1 MHGLASLT
9 QKWLYVV
16 SLSNE
21 CLIYFKEEDDDG
33 DRETRGKRTSQAVG
47 KQNLTNWRQLE
58 IRLIVRHR
66 RRRRRRRKKN
76 GNEEADRQRENE
88 TLTSL

>member
-9 QKWLYVV
+9 QKWLHVV

-47 KQNLTNWRQLE
+47 KQNLTNWR
-58 IRLIVRHR
+58 
-66 RRRRRRRKKN
+66 
-76 GNEEADRQRENE
+76 
-88 TLTSL
+88 